1 MNKVTVTHGLIVYKQ
16 ILPKK
21 YGDLLYMV
29 IRERFRKN
37 RQPSYIPVI
46 KFMKY
51 NKSFIKMLLGF
62 KIGDVI
68 NVFGELGHITA
79 RISMLDLKPPFR
91 DFKKMVIY
99 MKEAEY
105 VKSVD
110 IAKSK
115 IETFINIE
123 DDSLL
128 GGLSEIEIEEFEQE
142 FEKLLGV
149 KSE

>member
-1 MNKVTVTHGLIVYKQ
+1 MNKVTITSGLVVYKD
-16 ILPKK
+16 IMPMK
-21 YGDLLYMV
+21 YGDLLYLV
-29 IRERFRKN
+29 VREKLRKK

-51 NKSFIKMLLGF
+51 NKSFIKYLL
-62 KIGDVI
+62 KLQIGDMI

-79 RISMLDLKPPFR
+79 RMSLPELKPPFR

-99 MKEAEY
+99 MKDAEFI
-105 VKSVD
+105 SHID
-110 IAKSK
+110 IASSK
-115 IETFINIE
+115 IETFISIE

-128 GGLSEIEIEEFEQE
+128 TGLSQIEIEEFETK
-142 FEKLLGV
+142 FEEMLGV

>member
-1 MNKVTVTHGLIVYKQ
+1 MNKVTITSGLIVYKE
-16 ILPKK
+16 IIPKK
-21 YGDLLYMV
+21 YADLLYFV
-29 IRERFRKN
+29 VRERLQKN

-51 NKSFIKMLLGF
+51 KKSFIKYLLSF
-62 KIGDVI
+62 EIGDVI

-79 RISMLDLKPPFR
+79 RVSIPELKPPFR

-99 MKEAEY
+99 MKDAEF
-105 VKSVD
+105 VEKIDIKS
-110 IAKSK
+110 SK

-128 GGLSEIEIEEFEQE
+128 DGFSQIEVGEFENM
-142 FEKLLGV
+142 FEELLGV
-149 KSE
+149 KSQ